1 MKNNLELA
9 CLRVFARVA
18 ELESFTAAAEQLGLP
33 KGRVS
38 QRVQQLEAQL
48 GVRLFHRSTRKVQLS
63 PDGDALLARAQALLA
78 DADDMAAL
86 FQREPAQLRGHLRLD
101 CPVRI
106 GLDFVLPALPA
117 FLAAHPQLSLDLSS
131 TDRRVNPVDEGFDC
145 VLRVGATHDPLLVAR
160 PLGLMPQI
168 NAAAPAYL
176 ARVGTPRKL
185 ADLQTQGHQL
195 VHYAQRLN
203 ERDAAF
209 EYLDA
214 GALKRLPLPAAVAV
228 NQTEAYEA
236 AAIAGL
242 GLIQLPLL
250 GARAALADG
259 RLQRLLPRYEAPPLP
274 VQLLWP
280 QQRSLSRRTRALV
293 EWLDALLRPQLQ
305 PWPQPKVASSQR
317 NTRSPSS

>member
-9 CLRVFARVA
+9 ALRVFARVA
-18 ELESFTAAAEQLGLP
+18 ELGSFTGAADQLGLP

-48 GVRLFHRSTRKVQLS
+48 GTRLFHRSTRRVQLT
-63 PDGDALLARAQALLA
+63 PDGAALRERVQALLA
-78 DADDMAAL
+78 DAEEIGSL

-106 GLDFVLPALPA
+106 GLDFVLPALPG
-117 FLAAHPQLSLDLSS
+117 FLAAHPQLTVDVSS
-131 TDRRVNPVDEGFDC
+131 TDRRVNPVEEGFDC
-145 VLRVGATHDPLLVAR
+145 VLRVGAAHDPLLVAR
-160 PLGLMPQI
+160 LLGLMPQV

-176 ARVGTPRKL
+176 ARVGLPRTL
-185 ADLQTQGHQL
+185 ADLRAQGHQL
-195 VHYAQRLN
+195 VHYAQRLS

-209 EYLDA
+209 EYLDH
-214 GALKRLPLPAAVAV
+214 GQLQRLPLPATVAV

-242 GLIQLPLL
+242 GIIQLPLI
-250 GARAALADG
+250 GAHPALADG
-259 RLQRLLPRYEAPPLP
+259 RLVRLLPEHEAPPLP
-274 VQLLWP
+274 VQLMWP
-280 QQRSLSRRTRALV
+280 QQRTLSRRTRALV

-305 PWPQPKVASSQR
+305 PAR
-317 NTRSPSS
+317 